1 MFCRNV
7 NIHSFI
13 SLIINVYLSTQTTEK
28 LYSGYFDLEVNRIKN
43 FNIDFIYETTFA
55 KTFNFRE
62 QAVDVVEDKQ
72 YLFHI
77 KFSKESD

>member
-1 MFCRNV
+1 MCICQRKQQKNLV
-7 NIHSFI
+7 
-13 SLIINVYLSTQTTEK
+13 
-28 LYSGYFDLEVNRIKN
+28 YSGYFDLEVNRIKN

-77 KFSKESD
+77 KFSKESDYCIIKHFEYRGC

>member
-1 MFCRNV
+1 M
-7 NIHSFI
+7 
-13 SLIINVYLSTQTTEK
+13 YLSRQTTEK
-28 LYSGYFDLEVNRIKN
+28 LTRAKRVNRIKN

-77 KFSKESD
+77 KFSKESDYCIIKHFEYRGC